1 MYYPYLRGRQFE
13 LIALRNFSET
23 INGESKVFPIIEP
36 VRKNFNS
43 LKRAATAMTEKGIK
57 YGIILNPEYGEYKD
71 DIICLSEEA
80 DFPHVDCWAPSY
92 IIGRQNTNIIANDIH
107 NNGYENVIL
116 ILPKGASVDEDELAE
131 LIADGSVSKVI
142 TDPTRRKITRATR
155 NNKKELIELDDKF
168 IAQKTNQDYINI
180 SEDLFSEEFAY
191 YKDDNFSGFA
201 DYTVLPNEFREGG
214 TLPKVVVIHL
224 TYKKNNDQIFVKHF
238 CSDSNQNDR
247 SNIQGKFA
255 EAANKAINFFDSIN
269 YNSPALDNLRDNI
282 ANGTFPGLGVLKK
295 ISILHHLYL
304 LQNILAI
311 EG

>member
-1 MYYPYLRGRQFE
+1 
-13 LIALRNFSET
+13 
-23 INGESKVFPIIEP
+23 
-36 VRKNFNS
+36 
-43 LKRAATAMTEKGIK
+43 MTEKGIK